1 MNTLLAEDAEDLQ
14 ILSARLQDATARLK
28 ELVWMPGK
36 HRFAAVFNRFRCPQK
51 RGDSRVRARL
61 HIDGVLKV
69 QSQKLKHGAPDAVVS
84 LLAITFTPGEAPGG
98 VIELVFAG
106 GGALKLTV
114 ECIEAGLR
122 DLTGPWAASA
132 RPDHA
137 EGR

>member
-1 MNTLLAEDAEDLQ
+1 M
-14 ILSARLQDATARLK
+14 K

-36 HRFAAVFNRFRCPQK
+36 HRFAAVFNRFRWEEK

-61 HIDGVLKV
+61 HIDGVLNV

-98 VIELVFAG
+98 VIELLFAG

-132 RPDHA
+132 RPDHGEA
-137 EGR
+137 R